1 MKSVTMNEQEA
12 RQRRCG
18 MKSKVATKIL
28 QLAAIIRN
36 GALIGAD
43 EADSEKWARDLEL
56 AAKACEALRRHRE
69 NGSVTLRALAEVLGL
84 SPSDLSAITYDG
96 RADGKAPDFV
106 RLPATEFR
114 LIEPEEKKGG
124 AE

>member
-1 MKSVTMNEQEA
+1 MESVT
-12 RQRRCG
+12 RRCG

-28 QLAAIIRN
+28 GLAAVIRN

-43 EADSEKWARDLEL
+43 DADSEKWARDLEL

-84 SPSDLSAITYDG
+84 SPSDLSAITDDG
-96 RADGKAPDFV
+96 RTDGKAPDFV